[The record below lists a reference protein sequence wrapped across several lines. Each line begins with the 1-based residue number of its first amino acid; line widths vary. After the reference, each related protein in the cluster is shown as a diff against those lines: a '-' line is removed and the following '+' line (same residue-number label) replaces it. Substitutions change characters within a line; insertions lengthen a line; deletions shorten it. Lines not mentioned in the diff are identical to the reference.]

1 MIKKPPANAGD
12 IRNLHVRSLGQED
25 PWEEGMAIHSSILAW
40 KTPWT
45 EEPGGLQ
52 SIGSQSQTRLKRL
65 SSSSSMQYLR
75 PTYSKKLFVIYLKL
89 KFNWDPVFYVAN
101 LIILSFLDFIALTST
116 NKFRH

>member
-1 MIKKPPANAGD
+1 MALVIKKLPANAGD

-52 SIGSQSQTRLKRL
+52 SIGSQSQTQLKRL
-65 SSSSSMQYLR
+65 STHVLIYTTYPSNVIGFIVHWVFCFCFFQISFSHIYITKSYL
-75 PTYSKKLFVIYLKL
+75 LFKV
-89 KFNWDPVFYVAN
+89 
-101 LIILSFLDFIALTST
+101 LS
-116 NKFRH
+116 